1 MLKVSI
7 RCCSFLLGAAIALG
21 INSAAQAQNSLTWA
35 KVERLRNR
43 VHFIPTGRRPRL
55 ARVADVMG
63 IGDALRTASSSRA
76 ELRFNDG
83 SLARIG
89 EQAVF
94 RFTPNTRNFQL
105 SNGTTLLLIPPGQGS
120 TTIQT
125 PNAVTGI
132 HGSALFVRVRCL
144 AEQAA
149 DGSCA
154 NPITIVGALTN
165 NAVGPMMTYNSSGS
179 QQEPLYAGEMV
190 IVEGDSIIERFE
202 FDLETFYRTS
212 GLAEGL
218 ELDSPT
224 PPSSLPE
231 ELQPVWQEIQDA
243 LELQGDFDGQGQTET
258 VVQNSN
264 LVGPVLAAND
274 VNSADDT
281 LEAVQVFGSFPEF
294 ASSPAA
300 QFHYVTAAGT
310 DSSNSPASVAVD
322 QTAPTVLLVEPVTSD
337 RVRQSVIGEPVV
349 FSERQSGTL
358 TPVGSV
364 APTSAPTTATPVA
377 AETPT
382 PVAPNTPVV
391 ETPTT
396 VVEVPTSAGAG
407 APAVTNAP
415 PTNTPVTTV
424 VPTSGVGTEGED
436 GRSQAPAE
444 AFDWGGQNDLPSG
457 LNQPGDVST
466 DAPEAADIP
475 N

>member
-1 MLKVSI
+1 M
-7 RCCSFLLGAAIALG
+7 
-21 INSAAQAQNSLTWA
+21 
-35 KVERLRNR
+35 
-43 VHFIPTGRRPRL
+43 
-55 ARVADVMG
+55 
-63 IGDALRTASSSRA
+63 
-76 ELRFNDG
+76 
-83 SLARIG
+83 
-89 EQAVF
+89 
-94 RFTPNTRNFQL
+94 
-105 SNGTTLLLIPPGQGS
+105 
-120 TTIQT
+120 
-125 PNAVTGI
+125 
-132 HGSALFVRVRCL
+132 
-144 AEQAA
+144 
-149 DGSCA
+149 
-154 NPITIVGALTN
+154 
-165 NAVGPMMTYNSSGS
+165 
-179 QQEPLYAGEMV
+179 
-190 IVEGDSIIERFE
+190 
-202 FDLETFYRTS
+202 
-212 GLAEGL
+212 
-218 ELDSPT
+218 
-224 PPSSLPE
+224 
-231 ELQPVWQEIQDA
+231 
-243 LELQGDFDGQGQTET
+243 
-258 VVQNSN
+258 
-264 LVGPVLAAND
+264 LAAND

>member
-231 ELQPVWQEIQDA
+231 ELQPVW
-243 LELQGDFDGQGQTET
+243 
-258 VVQNSN
+258 
-264 LVGPVLAAND
+264 
-274 VNSADDT
+274 
-281 LEAVQVFGSFPEF
+281 
-294 ASSPAA
+294 
-300 QFHYVTAAGT
+300 
-310 DSSNSPASVAVD
+310 
-322 QTAPTVLLVEPVTSD
+322 
-337 RVRQSVIGEPVV
+337 
-349 FSERQSGTL
+349 
-358 TPVGSV
+358 
-364 APTSAPTTATPVA
+364 
-377 AETPT
+377 
-382 PVAPNTPVV
+382 
-391 ETPTT
+391 
-396 VVEVPTSAGAG
+396 
-407 APAVTNAP
+407 
-415 PTNTPVTTV
+415 
-424 VPTSGVGTEGED
+424 
-436 GRSQAPAE
+436 
-444 AFDWGGQNDLPSG
+444 
-457 LNQPGDVST
+457 
-466 DAPEAADIP
+466 
-475 N
+475 